1 MFGAGGDAEF
11 GAAGPWVRS
20 DLVLGSGQGP
30 AVHRRKRREH
40 VAAEVALLRV
50 LEVAGPQEV
59 LHKPVHPDTMIEAMR
74 RALQS
79 K

>member
-1 MFGAGGDAEF
+1 LFARAG
-11 GAAGPWVRS
+11 V
-20 DLVLGSGQGP
+20 
-30 AVHRRKRREH
+30 
-40 VAAEVALLRV
+40 
-50 LEVAGPQEV
+50 EV